1 MTFSYLVTQ
10 EKLESYSNSQSWMRK
25 AKDDFY
31 MRLTN
36 KQFPC
41 LFALNA
47 FCNKGILFLFID
59 DKQSLLLNGLMEYIS
74 FVKNTPIKNRLTN
87 PLVIFFKQKFDTLE
101 KEHVFAWK
109 QIQFLHDNDT
119 QPYPSHIPLDTD
131 SPQWCFCFQDI
142 ELFINVSC
150 PHHDMYK
157 NRNLGAYIAFVINPR
172 ENFDFVASGSKKKV
186 ALELES
192 ELEKGLK
199 IIIMVVFQKSWD
211 FLVMKIIE
219 NGGNIL

>member
-1 MTFSYLVTQ
+1 M
-10 EKLESYSNSQSWMRK
+10 
-25 AKDDFY
+25 
-31 MRLTN
+31 
-36 KQFPC
+36 
-41 LFALNA
+41 
-47 FCNKGILFLFID
+47 
-59 DKQSLLLNGLMEYIS
+59 
-74 FVKNTPIKNRLTN
+74 
-87 PLVIFFKQKFDTLE
+87 
-101 KEHVFAWK
+101 
-109 QIQFLHDNDT
+109 HDNDT

-172 ENFDFVASGSKKKV
+172 ENFDFVASGSKKSGIRV
-186 ALELES
+186 IES

-219 NGGNIL
+219 NGGNILYKKSEKYSRFVHLDFQLKRD

>member
-1 MTFSYLVTQ
+1 ML
-10 EKLESYSNSQSWMRK
+10 
-25 AKDDFY
+25 
-31 MRLTN
+31 
-36 KQFPC
+36 
-41 LFALNA
+41 

-150 PHHDMYK
+150 PHHD
-157 NRNLGAYIAFVINPR
+157 ICI
-172 ENFDFVASGSKKKV
+172 
-186 ALELES
+186 
-192 ELEKGLK
+192 K
-199 IIIMVVFQKSWD
+199 IEI
-211 FLVMKIIE
+211 
-219 NGGNIL
+219 

>member
-87 PLVIFFKQKFDTLE
+87 PLVMFLSRNLIHWKKNMFLRGSKFNSCMTMTHNPILPIFHLIQIVRNG
-101 KEHVFAWK
+101 VFA
-109 QIQFLHDNDT
+109 F
-119 QPYPSHIPLDTD
+119 
-131 SPQWCFCFQDI
+131 
-142 ELFINVSC
+142 
-150 PHHDMYK
+150 
-157 NRNLGAYIAFVINPR
+157 R
-172 ENFDFVASGSKKKV
+172 
-186 ALELES
+186 
-192 ELEKGLK
+192 
-199 IIIMVVFQKSWD
+199 
-211 FLVMKIIE
+211 
-219 NGGNIL
+219 ILSYL